1 MPKFY
6 FGGQSRR
13 SNSTEFYVDY
23 DINTNDFNHYYVLS
37 FDREKRW
44 WYAFER
50 VANNGDAWFDTE
62 EIDLTKE
69 QLAAMLETMPVSA
82 LPVEVFI

>member
-1 MPKFY
+1 VTLC
-6 FGGQSRR
+6 FGGCR
-13 SNSTEFYVDY
+13 NANEFYVDY
-23 DINTNDFNHYYVLS
+23 DVNTKDFNRYYVLS

-50 VANNGDAWFDTE
+50 VAKSDDAWFDTE
-62 EIDLTKE
+62 EINLTKE
-69 QLAAMLETMPVSA
+69 QLAAMLEVMPVSA